1 MAYISQ
7 KCVNCEEHTRR
18 CVRRFSAC
26 DENGEPFFC
35 PMYICGNRACSV
47 NIERLRGERQI
58 RMNRSERPFHAA
70 WHVRMSDSHGLG
82 SGRR

>member
-35 PMYICGNRACSV
+35 PHVYM
-47 NIERLRGERQI
+47 RQS
-58 RMNRSERPFHAA
+58 RM
-70 WHVRMSDSHGLG
+70 LCKY
-82 SGRR
+82 